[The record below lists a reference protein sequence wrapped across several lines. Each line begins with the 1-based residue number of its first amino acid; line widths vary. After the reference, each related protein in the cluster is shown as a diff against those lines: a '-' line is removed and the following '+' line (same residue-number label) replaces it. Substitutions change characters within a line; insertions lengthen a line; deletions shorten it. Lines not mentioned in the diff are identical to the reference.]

1 MQKPHV
7 ARPEEGNAEPTH
19 VAPSDRPRLMIV
31 NSTLHIGGA
40 EQVAACLSEN
50 IRSKAIE
57 VSACYLKE
65 PGIVAERMKR
75 AGVDLVP
82 IPGLVPGK
90 RDYLSFLK
98 LRRLI
103 KQRRIEIIHTHDIHG
118 LIDGSACRLT
128 TPGLKHVHTWHFGN
142 YPHRSAHH
150 KRIEKTLW
158 RVPDALIAV
167 GHEQARSIRSL
178 YGIPDSRLQ
187 VLWNGADDPRERR
200 ASPQR
205 IEGLPADV
213 PIIASISTMI
223 AQKGLEHLLD
233 AAALLMS
240 SGERFLLLVAGGG
253 VLLEPLKQQAERLGL
268 GNHVRF
274 LGWVPQA
281 SDCVLPVADI
291 FVQSSLW
298 EAMSVVV
305 LEAMAAERAMVVTS
319 VGENPHV
326 VINEET
332 GIVVPPANASAL
344 AQGLRRLLRDRELR
358 QRMAHAAR
366 RRYEQ
371 SFTVGHMIDAHEKL
385 YFELAR
391 GARS

>member
-1 MQKPHV
+1 
-7 ARPEEGNAEPTH
+7 
-19 VAPSDRPRLMIV
+19 MIV

-40 EQVAACLSEN
+40 EQVAACLAEN
-50 IRSKAIE
+50 IRSKEFA
-57 VSACYLKE
+57 VTACYLKE
-65 PGIVAERMKR
+65 AGINAERMKR

-98 LRRLI
+98 LRRLV
-103 KQRRIEIIHTHDIHG
+103 KQRRIEVIHTHDIHG

-128 TPGLKHVHTWHFGN
+128 TPSVKHVHTWHFGN
-142 YPHRSAHH
+142 YPHRTAHH
-150 KRIEKTLW
+150 QRIEKTLW

-167 GHEQARSIRSL
+167 GHEQARSIRDL
-178 YGIPDSRLQ
+178 YGIPDSRLR
-187 VLWNGADDPRERR
+187 VLWNGVDDPRERR
-200 ASPQR
+200 ASPER
-205 IEGLPADV
+205 LEGLPTDV

-233 AAALLMS
+233 AAALLMG
-240 SGERFLLLVAGGG
+240 SGEKFLLLVAGGG
-253 VLLEPLKQQAERLGL
+253 VLLDPLQQQAERLGL

-281 SDCVLPVADI
+281 SDRVLPVADI

-298 EAMSVVV
+298 EAMSIVV
-305 LEAMAAERAMVVTS
+305 LEAMAAEKAMVVTS

-326 VINEET
+326 VLHEET

-344 AQGLRRLLRDRELR
+344 ADGLRRLLRDREMR
-358 QRMAHAAR
+358 QSMARAAR

-385 YFELAR
+385 YVELAR
-391 GARS
+391 GARA

>member
-1 MQKPHV
+1 MHKPLV
-7 ARPEEGNAEPTH
+7 ASPSAGNAERTH
-19 VAPSDRPRLMIV
+19 VAPSDRPRVMIV

-40 EQVAACLSEN
+40 EQVAACLAEN
-50 IRSKAIE
+50 IRSKEFE
-57 VSACYLKE
+57 VTACYLKE
-65 PGIVAERMKR
+65 AGINAERMKR

-82 IPGLVPGK
+82 IPGLVPGR

-103 KQRRIEIIHTHDIHG
+103 KERRIEVIHTHDIHG

-128 TPGLKHVHTWHFGN
+128 TSALKHVHTWHFGN

-150 KRIEKTLW
+150 QRIEKALW

-167 GHEQARSIRSL
+167 GHEQARSIRDL
-178 YGIPDSRLQ
+178 YGIPENRLR
-187 VLWNGADDPRERR
+187 VLWNGVDDPRERR
-200 ASPQR
+200 ASP
-205 IEGLPADV
+205 ELLEDLPADIPV
-213 PIIASISTMI
+213 IASISTMI

-233 AAALLMS
+233 AAALLMG
-240 SGERFLLLVAGGG
+240 SGEKFLLLVAGGG
-253 VLLEPLKQQAERLGL
+253 VLLDPLQKKAERLGL

-281 SDCVLPVADI
+281 SDRVLPAADI

-298 EAMSVVV
+298 EAMSIVV

-326 VINEET
+326 VLNEET
-332 GIVVPPANASAL
+332 GIVVPPANATAL
-344 AQGLRRLLRDRELR
+344 ADGLRRLLRDRELR
-358 QRMAHAAR
+358 QRMARAAR

-371 SFTVGHMIDAHEKL
+371 SFTVGHMIDAHERL
-385 YFELAR
+385 YAGLAR
-391 GARS
+391 GSRA